1 MVPLTGFLTDLNLL
15 ILVTSD
21 LAIAGVMVWL
31 LERRE
36 RKP

>member
-1 MVPLTGFLTDLNLL
+1 MVPLAGFLTDVNLL

-21 LAIAGVMVWL
+21 FMVAGVMVWL

>member
-1 MVPLTGFLTDLNLL
+1 MVPLTDFLLPGNLV
-15 ILVTSD
+15 ILVVAD
-21 LAIAGVMVWL
+21 FVVAGVMVWL